1 MGEAHKRHAINS
13 LKGSSTLQTVKDK
26 PTHTLKRTHWHTYR
40 HNKTPNVHEYALTPA
55 LFSLLILIS
64 LISNHIFLQH
74 LTVSFC
80 IPKQWDS
87 QSHTQAHRHIHK
99 VYWTLRVRADT
110 PWCQS
115 LSSLYLGP
123 ITNRVVLFTLP
134 SSTSK
139 KKKEEEEK
147 DTRRDIEEWFRK
159 NRNVALQSALRCGKS
174 NCIIDMGSTDLY
186 HVHWIMA
193 ISMNWMEQTTQLHS
207 HSELSV
213 C

>member
-40 HNKTPNVHEYALTPA
+40 HNKTPNVHEHALTPA
-55 LFSLLILIS
+55 LFPLLILIS

-80 IPKQWDS
+80 TPKQWDS

-123 ITNRVVLFTLP
+123 ITNRVVLFTFVFLAVSA
-134 SSTSK
+134 SSFWTFSVPVIWARIL
-139 KKKEEEEK
+139 K
-147 DTRRDIEEWFRK
+147 DLDWVVPVRGR
-159 NRNVALQSALRCGKS
+159 QSS
-174 NCIIDMGSTDLY
+174 VSS
-186 HVHWIMA
+186 IMRFLLA
-193 ISMNWMEQTTQLHS
+193 SAWLGTW
-207 HSELSV
+207 
-213 C
+213 

>member
-1 MGEAHKRHAINS
+1 MH
-13 LKGSSTLQTVKDK
+13 
-26 PTHTLKRTHWHTYR
+26 
-40 HNKTPNVHEYALTPA
+40 ALTPA
-55 LFSLLILIS
+55 LFPLLILIS
-64 LISNHIFLQH
+64 LIHKLIFLQH
-74 LTVSFC
+74 LTDTFC
-80 IPKQWDS
+80 TPKQWDS

-139 KKKEEEEK
+139 KKKKEEEK
-147 DTRRDIEEWFRK
+147 DTRRDIKEWFRK
-159 NRNVALQSALRCGKS
+159 NSNVALQSALRCGKS

-193 ISMNWMEQTTQLHS
+193 ITMNWMNQTNHTATFTFRIICMLAWGMSDTQ
-207 HSELSV
+207 
-213 C
+213 